1 MAGERVSSASRKSFA
16 AASMRV
22 TRSGNVSFWLIG
34 LLLLA
39 GNVDLFRSAAP
50 KDLNSQG
57 SRLGEQS
64 QGFPLDGE
72 PRLPKW
78 KQERSGATLG

>member
-1 MAGERVSSASRKSFA
+1 M
-16 AASMRV
+16 
-22 TRSGNVSFWLIG
+22 
-34 LLLLA
+34 LA

-50 KDLNSQG
+50 KDAHSEG

-64 QGFPLDGE
+64 QGLSLDGE

-78 KQERSGATLG
+78 KEERSGATSGEAGECFAVKKGAASAVH